1 MSICRVY
8 PTRMYILAVTVQGT
22 IMNFKMK
29 RMDKF
34 YNETYRK
41 LETAIQEQEIEIDN
55 PIKRIEAIIQLI
67 IKSLSDLKEFVLKN
81 DFKDMEAEIY
91 FFKYQ
96 KPVIVSKLI
105 YYNAVYKIETKK
117 PYGEKQV
124 KKFLNKEINK
134 LKKFFDNNLDFY
146 KYYRSNNSF
155 IDEKFFVRGKHDIR
169 LWLDTFYFEA
179 DHRFS
184 TSHDYKVAK
193 IIANDLIQVYLE
205 GQLNSNL
212 TKIPDTSSLNW
223 TGSKTALTEL
233 IYALYSHGVF
243 NNGNTDIKLIA
254 KIFEDTFNI
263 ELGDFYHTFME
274 LKARKINR
282 TKFLDS
288 LCEALIKK
296 MEEQ

>member
-1 MSICRVY
+1 
-8 PTRMYILAVTVQGT
+8 
-22 IMNFKMK
+22 MNFKMK